1 MEDNGK
7 LVHFSDEVTIRL
19 AVKNVLPSQLRAMIP
34 SSACIIRY
42 RIFKNRTVLTWSEEA
57 RKIGFPDATERPPIR
72 IGEEH
77 EINVYWKDDS
87 LDIVTNFAPF
97 RRKNFVAA
105 VEKCPNMKVEE
116 IKTIDGLIGFF
127 HCTKEINTEISVIVN
142 YLTDVAQCYD
152 KDGKLNKKEKI

>member
-57 RKIGFPDATERPPIR
+57 RKIGFPDATERPPVR

-105 VEKCPNMKVEE
+105 VEKCPNLTVNE
-116 IKTIDGLIGFF
+116 IMTIGGLIGFF
-127 HCTKEINTEISVIVN
+127 HCSVEKNTQPSVIKD
-142 YLTDVAQCYD
+142 YLTNVAECYD
-152 KDGKLNKKEKI
+152 SDGNIRKMKP